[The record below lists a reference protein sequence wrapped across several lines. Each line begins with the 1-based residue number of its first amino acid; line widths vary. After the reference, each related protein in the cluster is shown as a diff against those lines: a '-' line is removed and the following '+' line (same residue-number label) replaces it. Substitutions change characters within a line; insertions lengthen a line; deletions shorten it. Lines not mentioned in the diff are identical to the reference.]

1 MRSPLPEMCNPS
13 VLNSKEVGK
22 RQALNIDQELIFK
35 SAFNSPFNTNG
46 KSRTKAYPY

>member
-1 MRSPLPEMCNPS
+1 MMSLLPEMCNPS

-35 SAFNSPFNTNG
+35 SAFNSPFTMNSKT
-46 KSRTKAYPY
+46 RTKAYPY